1 MNGRGMKDSLLYCYY
16 FATILLLL
24 TISDMISCGQNYVK
38 LCYFTIFQKENLIKI
53 SAPTKKIIIFVTNV
67 DVT

>member
-16 FATILLLL
+16 FTTILLLL
-24 TISDMISCGQNYVK
+24 TISDMISCSQNYVK
-38 LCYFTIFQKENLIKI
+38 LYCFNIFQKVNLIKI
-53 SAPTKKIIIFVTNV
+53 SAPTKKIIIFVTTV

>member
-1 MNGRGMKDSLLYCYY
+1 MNGRGMKDSLLYYYY
-16 FATILLLL
+16 FTTILLLL
-24 TISDMISCGQNYVK
+24 TISGMKSCGQNYVK
-38 LCYFTIFQKENLIKI
+38 LCCFNIFQKVNLIKI